1 MTGIIKNHNQEP
13 VRKNKASAANGV
25 SAMIVSRL
33 LSRNPRVPLAATV
46 PVGSCAGPAW
56 GRSAKSAPR
65 SARVAAVL
73 ARVARSSCSPGSSRP
88 ARQCSPS
95 SAIALSR
102 SALPTR
108 AVFPIPSSDP
118 ATSRFSLLTKSI
130 LPVNSLTRVLWRVS
144 YAMASTAGLA
154 DLDTL
159 AHQAVGDAVGQT
171 DPAGLHDVGRD
182 PNGVPRGHPIGV
194 LHQNAGGGI
203 GAVSSIEQADPEVDQ
218 LDLGQLGVG
227 ARQRLANRPV
237 QRVHRAV
244 TLGRDDDPL
253 AGRPQLDC
261 CLRNR
266 VTLGVRVVR
275 DDSPGLHPEV
285 AGPAS
290 QLLTQQQVE
299 RRVGRLKG
307 PALGLKILA

>member
-56 GRSAKSAPR
+56 GRCRNPRVPLAATVPVGSCAGPAWGRSAKRTPR
-65 SARVAAVL
+65 SARVTAPL
-73 ARVARSSCSPGSSRP
+73 ARVPRSSCSPGSSRP

-253 AGRPQLDC
+253 AGR
-261 CLRNR
+261 
-266 VTLGVRVVR
+266 
-275 DDSPGLHPEV
+275 
-285 AGPAS
+285 
-290 QLLTQQQVE
+290 
-299 RRVGRLKG
+299 
-307 PALGLKILA
+307 